1 MAQASV
7 QMTVEV
13 TGGTAALRTSRSGV
27 LYFFRQLFR
36 RRTALVGF
44 IVVVIVGLD
53 ALLAPWVA
61 PHDPLATDVA
71 NKFATPTLE
80 HPFGLDNLGRDNLS
94 RVMHAARVS
103 LQLGIFATGIG
114 AAAGVVLG
122 MVSGYFRGITD
133 SVIMRVMDA
142 LQAFPG
148 LLLVIG
154 LAAGMGTGLV
164 PLIIA
169 IGVATTPSFAR
180 VLRGNVLVTREMDYV
195 QAARTIGAGNTRIM
209 AIHIWPN
216 TLQPI
221 IVQATL
227 GIGVG
232 ILIGAGASFIGVGT
246 QPPQFDWGQMVNSAH
261 QYIHSVWWLSLPPG
275 IAIMVTVLGFNLL
288 GDGLRDALDPRL
300 RGKI

>member
-1 MAQASV
+1 L
-7 QMTVEV
+7 VE
-13 TGGTAALRTSRSGV
+13 AAAELSLETIQPRSRSGT
-27 LYFFRQLFR
+27 LQFFRRLFR

-44 IVVVIVGLD
+44 IIITIVVLD
-53 ALLAPWVA
+53 AILAPWIA
-61 PHDPLATDVA
+61 PHNPLATDVSH
-71 NKFATPTLE
+71 KFATPSFE

-94 RVMHAARVS
+94 RIMWAARIS
-103 LQLGIFATGIG
+103 LELGIFATGIG

-122 MVSGYFRGITD
+122 MLSGYFRGTVDGI
-133 SVIMRVMDA
+133 IMRFMDA
-142 LQAFPG
+142 LMALPG

-169 IGVATTPSFAR
+169 IGVASAPGFAR
-180 VLRGNVLVTREMDYV
+180 VLRGSVLVTREMDYV
-195 QAARTIGAGNTRIM
+195 QAARAIGAGNARIM
-209 AIHIWPN
+209 AFHIWPN
-216 TLQPI
+216 ALQPI

-232 ILIGAGASFIGVGT
+232 ILIGAGASFIGVGV

-275 IAIMVTVLGFNLL
+275 LAIMITVLGFNLL

-300 RGKI
+300 RGRA

>member
-1 MAQASV
+1 M
-7 QMTVEV
+7 VEAGAEL
-13 TGGTAALRTSRSGV
+13 TLDGIGLRSSRSGI
-27 LYFFRQLFR
+27 LQFFRKLFR

-44 IVVVIVGLD
+44 IIITIVVID
-53 ALLAPWVA
+53 AILAPWIA
-61 PHDPLATDVA
+61 PHDPLATNVSQ
-71 NKFATPTLE
+71 KFATPSLK

-94 RVMHAARVS
+94 RIMYAARIS
-103 LQLGIFATGIG
+103 LELGVFATGIG
-114 AAAGVVLG
+114 AAAGVILG
-122 MVSGYFRGITD
+122 MLSGYFRGMVD
-133 SVIMRVMDA
+133 AVIMRFMDA
-142 LQAFPG
+142 LMALPG

-180 VLRGNVLVTREMDYV
+180 VLRGSVLVTREMDYV
-195 QAARTIGAGNTRIM
+195 QAARAIGAGNARIM
-209 AIHIWPN
+209 AYHIWPN

-227 GIGVG
+227 GVGMG
-232 ILIGAGASFIGVGT
+232 ILIGAGASFIGVGV

-261 QYIHSVWWLSLPPG
+261 QYIHSVWWLSLPSG
-275 IAIMVTVLGFNLL
+275 LAIFVTVLGFNLL

-300 RGKI
+300 RGVG

>member
-1 MAQASV
+1 MLADVAV
-7 QMTVEV
+7 
-13 TGGTAALRTSRSGV
+13 GSRSSGIV
-27 LYFFRQLFR
+27 YFLRRLFQ

-44 IVVVIVGLD
+44 VIVVIVLVD
-53 ALLAPWVA
+53 ALLAPWII

-71 NKFATPTLE
+71 NKFAMPTLS

-94 RVMHAARVS
+94 RLMIGAWIS
-103 LQLGIFATGIG
+103 LELGIFATGIG

-122 MVSGYFRGITD
+122 MLAGFFRGWVDAI
-133 SVIMRVMDA
+133 IMRMMDA
-142 LQAFPG
+142 LMSLPG

-154 LAAGMGTGLV
+154 LAAGMGRGLV

-169 IGVATTPSFAR
+169 IGVATMPGFAR

-195 QAARTIGAGNTRIM
+195 QAARAIGAGNMRIM
-209 AIHIWPN
+209 AYHVWPN

-232 ILIGAGASFIGVGT
+232 ILVGASASFIGIGV
-246 QPPQFDWGQMVNSAH
+246 QPPQFDWGQMVSSAH
-261 QYIHSVWWLSLPPG
+261 QFVHSVWWLSLPPG
-275 IAIMVTVLGFNLL
+275 LAIMITVLGFNLL

-300 RGKI
+300 RGTA